1 MKHQIEINVLERSIH
16 GSPLLDFPG
25 ILEVL

>member
-1 MKHQIEINVLERSIH
+1 MKHQIEIDVLERNIH